1 MMNQEHGH
9 HNGTVS
15 VITPCY
21 NGETFVAETIESVLR
36 QDYPSVEHIV
46 IDDGSTDGSWEVI
59 QSYGDRVTSFRQ
71 ENQGQSAARNRGV
84 QMASGRY
91 LMFLDADDILAP
103 NTLSQLVATV
113 GDAHDAIAAAPWKRL
128 AYNGTNWVERPSD
141 KEFRPPNGDPLKG
154 WLTHWFVPPCAL
166 LWARPAYESAGGWD
180 ESLCYN
186 EDGDLMQR
194 ALIDGMS
201 LLFADDGMAYYRNH
215 DGTDRTSVGKT
226 ETYESLC
233 SAARVMIKAKNKLEA
248 QGRLD
253 AYATPIGQR
262 LHDIA
267 RRGIELD
274 RTFSNEEKDRIDS
287 WARLGRNLA
296 GSSAFQGSWLHRWT
310 CRIIGLRGKQRLA
323 EFASPWR

>member
-1 MMNQEHGH
+1 
-9 HNGTVS
+9 
-15 VITPCY
+15 
-21 NGETFVAETIESVLR
+21 
-36 QDYPSVEHIV
+36 
-46 IDDGSTDGSWEVI
+46 
-59 QSYGDRVTSFRQ
+59 
-71 ENQGQSAARNRGV
+71 
-84 QMASGRY
+84 
-91 LMFLDADDILAP
+91 MFLDADDILAP
-103 NTLSQLVATV
+103 NTLSQLVSTV

-128 AYNGTNWVERPSD
+128 AYNGTDWVERPSE

-248 QGRLD
+248 QEELDSYAPFIGR
-253 AYATPIGQR
+253 R

-267 RRGIELD
+267 RRAFALD
-274 RTFSNEEKDRIDS
+274 RRFTPKELRRIDG
-287 WARLGRNLA
+287 WARLARQLA
-296 GSSAFQGSWLHRWT
+296 GLSAIDGSFFHKLT
-310 CRIIGLRGKQRLA
+310 CSIVGLRRKEALA
-323 EFASPWR
+323 RMLRS